1 MAKSKTTTESIETKL
16 NSIDTIIKQ
25 LESGELTL
33 EQSLAMFTDGTKLIH
48 DCRNILDQTAKK
60 LKISQSLLH
69 PILSMMIF
77 HSKAHIDFS
86 GKNNVS
92 I

>member
-60 LKISQSLLH
+60 IEDISKSVTSDTFDDDI
-69 PILSMMIF
+69 PF
-77 HSKAHIDFS
+77 
-86 GKNNVS
+86 
-92 I
+92 